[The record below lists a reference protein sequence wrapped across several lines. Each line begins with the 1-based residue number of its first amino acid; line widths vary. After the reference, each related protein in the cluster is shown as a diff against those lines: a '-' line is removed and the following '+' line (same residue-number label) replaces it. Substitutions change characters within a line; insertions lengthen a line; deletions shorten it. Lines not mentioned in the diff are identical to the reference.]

1 MTVVHGTARN
11 SVRTLI
17 RKRPILRK
25 NMPIPD
31 SAINIF
37 QWLGVEAAGCI
48 ACGVSSMV
56 VHVNSQK

>member
-1 MTVVHGTARN
+1 
-11 SVRTLI
+11 
-17 RKRPILRK
+17 
-25 NMPIPD
+25 MPIPD